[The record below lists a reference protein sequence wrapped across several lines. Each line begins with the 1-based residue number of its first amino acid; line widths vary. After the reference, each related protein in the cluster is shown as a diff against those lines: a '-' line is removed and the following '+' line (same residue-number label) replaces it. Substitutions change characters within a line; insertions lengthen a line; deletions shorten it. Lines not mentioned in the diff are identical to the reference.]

1 MIHWF
6 IKRRRRGTLLLAVPV
21 MVLAFILLNTAR
33 STQSSEQAEN
43 SDDGIGKAYEEV
55 FSAINPADVY
65 IQWDMPKS
73 TATEGQYD
81 SVHSD
86 WFLGAYKSVSEYGS
100 DGVSVNETLCVAL
113 DRTMLPISNLEYTI
127 HYFDAE
133 NSFLFLDLLA
143 ANGLVIAENLYG
155 NLLDGSGEDRVI
167 SLDVPLA
174 HFPDA
179 AVIQLRCG
187 AGEATV
193 YESRI
198 YACRAAV
205 VVGASAL
212 DSGAE
217 NSNGVK
223 NTALTTTGI
232 AEASTPRSMSDC
244 YSHDQASPERF
255 AHAGNGNPDS
265 GKSFLDSRVCGNDRE
280 EGIIYVDQ
288 SIGDDG
294 LTGRLRVVSGQ
305 DGPKRTIR
313 NGLTVADDAD
323 TLIIKS
329 GVYNENLDIKDR
341 NVNVLIEGNVRL

>member
-6 IKRRRRGTLLLAVPV
+6 IKRGRMSALLLTVPV
-21 MVLAFILLNTAR
+21 AALVFVLLNTAG
-33 STQSSEQAEN
+33 STQSSEMEEDFSSN
-43 SDDGIGKAYEEV
+43 ISKDYEEV
-55 FSAINPADVY
+55 FFAVNPADFGDVY

-73 TATEGQYD
+73 TTTEGQYN
-81 SVHSD
+81 SACTN
-86 WFLGAYKSVSEYGS
+86 WFLGAYKRVSEYGPM
-100 DGVSVNETLCVAL
+100 GVDCLCVAL

-174 HFPDA
+174 SDA

-198 YACRAAV
+198 YVEGYESRLTAAQESCNSESEHNKGV
-205 VVGASAL
+205 NDSDAVSCIYPAAAQTATGHENLREAELGDSVQDKSAM
-212 DSGAE
+212 
-217 NSNGVK
+217 
-223 NTALTTTGI
+223 TTISQAGTI
-232 AEASTPRSMSDC
+232 
-244 YSHDQASPERF
+244 YIDQT
-255 AHAGNGNPDS
+255 
-265 GKSFLDSRVCGNDRE
+265 
-280 EGIIYVDQ
+280 
-288 SIGDDG
+288 IGDDWF
-294 LTGRLRVVSGQ
+294 TGRSPVVSGQ
-305 DGPKRTIR
+305 DGPKKTIR
-313 NGLTVADDAD
+313 NGLTAADEVD

-329 GVYNENLDIKDR
+329 GVYDETLELKDKDI
-341 NVNVLIEGNVRL
+341 NVFIEGNVRL